1 MALCNCDTLVAPV
14 TVHSPALP
22 DAETVIPPSVSPV
35 VLIRTPDKALSFVLA
50 IKILPSAVATASE
63 SAILNVTLVKATPS
77 LEAVSAVVSSE
88 PDKSPLISTTGS
100 SETADKATVPRLFT
114 TST

>member
-14 TVHSPALP
+14 TVHSPAT
-22 DAETVIPPSVSPV
+22 DEETVIPPSVSPV
-35 VLIRTPDKALSFVLA
+35 VLIPTPDKALSFVLV

-63 SAILNVTLVKATPS
+63 SAILNVTLVRATPS
-77 LEAVSAVVSSE
+77 LEAMPVVVSSV

-100 SETADKATVPRLFT
+100 SETAERDTVPRLFT